1 MAAPEARTPTAPCP
15 LALAGLGAAADPG
28 WAACCMG
35 PRLLGLWPREWGRGS
50 VPEAKGLLFI

>member
-28 WAACCMG
+28 CVLHGATPARSVAQG
-35 PRLLGLWPREWGRGS
+35 AGRGS